1 MVNLHEKIK
10 KVEEC
15 EIPHL
20 FFEFYSFLDLVFA
33 VDNLIG
39 VLFVCFKL
47 FVDAVFD
54 GECCNTFLVGF
65 GLESLFVELQG
76 DFFVFQVF
84 FVDLFEGHFYFHCF
98 S

>member
-20 FFEFYSFLDLVFA
+20 FFEFYSFLDLVFGIN
-33 VDNLIG
+33 NLVG
-39 VLFVCFKL
+39 VFLVCFEF

-65 GLESLFVELQG
+65 SLESLFVE
-76 DFFVFQVF
+76 F
-84 FVDLFEGHFYFHCF
+84 
-98 S
+98 

>member
-20 FFEFYSFLDLVFA
+20 FFEFYSFLDLVFGIN
-33 VDNLIG
+33 NLVG
-39 VLFVCFKL
+39 VFLVCLEL

-54 GECCNTFLVGF
+54 GECCNAFFVGF
-65 GLESLFVELQG
+65 CLESLLVEL
-76 DFFVFQVF
+76 
-84 FVDLFEGHFYFHCF
+84 
-98 S
+98 

>member
-20 FFEFYSFLDLVFA
+20 FFEFYCLFHFVLAVEDLVS
-33 VDNLIG
+33 
-39 VLFVCFKL
+39 VLLVYLKI
-47 FVDAVFD
+47 FVDTVFD

-65 GLESLFVELQG
+65 SLEGLFVEL
-76 DFFVFQVF
+76 
-84 FVDLFEGHFYFHCF
+84 
-98 S
+98 

>member
-33 VDNLIG
+33 VDDLIG
-39 VLFVCFKL
+39 VLLVCLEL

-65 GLESLFVELQG
+65 SLESLFVELQSY
-76 DFFVFQVF
+76 FLVFKVF
-84 FVDLFEGHFYFHCF
+84 AVDLFQGHFYFHCF

>member
-33 VDNLIG
+33 VDDLIG
-39 VLFVCFKL
+39 VFLVYLKFL
-47 FVDAVFD
+47 VDTVFD
-54 GECCNTFLVGF
+54 GKCCYTFLVGF
-65 GLESLFVELQG
+65 YLESLLVEL
-76 DFFVFQVF
+76 
-84 FVDLFEGHFYFHCF
+84 
-98 S
+98 

>member
-20 FFEFYSFLDLVFA
+20 FFEFYCLFHLVLA
-33 VDNLIG
+33 VDGLIG
-39 VLFVCFKL
+39 VLLVCLEL

-54 GECCNTFLVGF
+54 SECCNTFLVGF
-65 GLESLFVELQG
+65 NLICFLVEL
-76 DFFVFQVF
+76 
-84 FVDLFEGHFYFHCF
+84 
-98 S
+98 

>member
-1 MVNLHEKIK
+1 MKKKK

-33 VDNLIG
+33 VYNLIG
-39 VLFVCFKL
+39 VLLVYLKL

-54 GECCNTFLVGF
+54 GERCDTFLAGF
-65 GLESLFVELQG
+65 SLESLLVELQG

-84 FVDLFEGHFYFHCF
+84 IVDLFEVCF
-98 S
+98 

>member
-20 FFEFYSFLDLVFA
+20 FFEFYSFLDLVLA
-33 VDNLIG
+33 VDDLVG
-39 VLFVCFKL
+39 VLLVCLEL

-54 GECCNTFLVGF
+54 SECYDTFLVGF
-65 GLESLFVELQG
+65 SLKSLLVELQS
-76 DFFVFQVF
+76 DFFVFEVLFVYF
-84 FVDLFEGHFYFHCF
+84 FESNFNFD
-98 S
+98 

>member
-33 VDNLIG
+33 VDDLVG
-39 VLFVCFKL
+39 VLLVYLKL

-54 GECCNTFLVGF
+54 GKCCDTFLVGF
-65 GLESLFVELQG
+65 CLESLFVELQG
-76 DFFVFQVF
+76 YFFVFQVF
-84 FVDLFEGHFYFHCF
+84 FVDLFESHFYFHCF